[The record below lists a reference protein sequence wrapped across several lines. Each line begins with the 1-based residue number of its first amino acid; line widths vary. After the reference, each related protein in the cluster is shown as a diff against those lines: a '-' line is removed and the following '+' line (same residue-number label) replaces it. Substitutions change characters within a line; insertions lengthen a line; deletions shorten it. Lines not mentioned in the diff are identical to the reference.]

1 MASRVNI
8 TVTARDLTGRD
19 LDRIRHSFNRL
30 GDDVNR
36 LGNQRTQANMTRL
49 RDSLNGMGGD
59 LARLRGR
66 IPTDEFDRLSEA
78 YRRADNVMRNAH
90 GFPLASQSMGDMR
103 RALRDLQGGLGR
115 LGGDSTTRVRVRPE
129 VDRNAFR
136 RALHNALAPALQGIQ
151 GLLSDGIGQG
161 LGNAFSAAAK
171 NPAVLAGLGIVVT
184 LAASIIGAGLAG
196 ALVLAFGGAFVG
208 LGGFLAAQAPRVKK
222 AWSGMVDDV
231 KASWAGAGKAMEP
244 VVTHGIELLGKLAD
258 SFLPHFQE
266 AMRQSAGPVSDFL
279 DHVASGIKTFG
290 KRAFKPMMEGFN
302 ALMLAFGPEFDT
314 LMGGMGDAFGA
325 LGRTVR
331 DHSGEIAMALRR
343 IFGLITTIIDIINFL
358 ANAWVESLAIMTSTV
373 GMFIKGGILPM
384 ADAAMSAFSTI
395 VNGGSAA
402 FGWLPGIG
410 PKVKAAA
417 KQFNDFSKG
426 IHDKLNGMAND
437 AIDWGKNMDTA
448 NKERILRVNIT
459 QWQEDLKAA
468 KADLKAAMSP
478 KAVKKLTADIA
489 EWKTNLEIAK
499 RKLKETTNTKA
510 KAKLQADIDD
520 LEAKIKRG
528 KRLLAEQSRRK
539 SSSQIKGNIDDLNA
553 KLRAAGAKLAKF
565 DGRTVTAYMV
575 TVLKTR
581 DERASATFRRM
592 GGITGM
598 AHGGISRASSAA
610 RDIMVGEAGPEMVR
624 LPPGSQVRTA
634 GGTKMAMRGGGG
646 ENKGSTLVLKS
657 SGRRADDLLLELL
670 RESIHQRGGDPVR
683 VLGGKG

>member
-115 LGGDSTTRVRVRPE
+115 LGGDSNVRVRVRPD

-136 RALHNALAPALQGIQ
+136 RGLHNAIAPALQGIQ

-171 NPAVLAGLGIVVT
+171 NPAVLAGVAAVVT
-184 LAASIIGAGLAG
+184 LAASLIGAGLAG
-196 ALVLAFGGAFVG
+196 ALVFAFGAAFVG
-208 LGGFLAAQAPRVKK
+208 LGGFIASKAPEVKK

-231 KASWAGAGKAMEP
+231 KASWASAGKAMEP
-244 VVTHGIELLGKLAD
+244 VVTHGIDLLGKLAD

-266 AMRQSAGPVSDFL
+266 AMRQSAGPVTDFL
-279 DHVASGIKTFG
+279 NHVSEGIKIFG
-290 KRAFKPMMEGFN
+290 RRAFKPLMEGFN
-302 ALMLAFGPEFDT
+302 ALLLAFGPEFET
-314 LMGGMGDAFGA
+314 LMGGMGDSFGA

-331 DHSGEIAMALRR
+331 DHSGEIAMAMRM
-343 IFGLITTIIDIINFL
+343 IFGLITTIIDVINFL
-358 ANAWVESLAIMTSTV
+358 ANAWVTSLSIMTMTV

-395 VNGGSAA
+395 VNGAAAA

-417 KQFNDFSKG
+417 KQFNDFGKG

-437 AIDWGKNMDTA
+437 AIDWGKNMDAA
-448 NKERILRVNIT
+448 NKERVLRVNIG
-459 QWQEDLKAA
+459 QWQEDLKQA
-468 KADLKAAMSP
+468 KADLKASMSG
-478 KAVKKLTADIA
+478 KAVKKLTADISDWSTKLA
-489 EWKTNLEIAK
+489 TAK
-499 RKLKETTNTKA
+499 AKLKDTTNTKA
-510 KAKLQADIDD
+510 KAKLQADITD
-520 LEAKIKRG
+520 LEGKIRRG
-528 KRLLAEQSRRK
+528 KQLLADQSRRK
-539 SSSQIKGNIDDLNA
+539 SKSQIRGDISDLQA
-553 KLRAAGAKLAKF
+553 KLRTAGAKLAQF

-598 AHGGISRASSAA
+598 AHGGVSRASAA
-610 RDIMVGEAGPEMVR
+610 TRDIMVGEAGPEMVR

-634 GGTKMAMRGGGG
+634 GGTKMAMRGDEGGG
-646 ENKGSTLVLKS
+646 GATLVLQS
-657 SGRRADDLLLELL
+657 SGRRADDMLLELL
-670 RESIHQRGGDPVR
+670 RDSIHQRGGDPVR
-683 VLGGKG
+683 VLGGKS